1 MARKTSLGK
10 AEDLATILGPG
21 TSLTGSLRFESSL
34 MIRGRFEGDID
45 AKGALY
51 IDEGAVITAGK
62 VRAMSI
68 VVAGSVKG
76 DLEAADKVELRSTA
90 QVRGNVKASKLRI
103 ADGVIFEGRCEMVRN
118 VESFDPFAKRAA
130 GGE

>member
-1 MARKTSLGK
+1 MTRKTTLGR
-10 AEDLATILGPG
+10 ADDLATILGPG
-21 TSLTGSLRFESSL
+21 TSLSGTLRFESSL
-34 MIRGRFEGDID
+34 MIRGRFEGDIE

-51 IDEGAVITAGK
+51 IDENATVTAGR

-68 VVAGSVKG
+68 VVAGSVRG

-90 QVRGNVKASKLRI
+90 QVRGNVRAAKLRI

-118 VESFDPFAKRAA
+118 VDSFDPFAKQPE
-130 GGE
+130 GGA

>member
-10 AEDLATILGPG
+10 AEDLATVLGPG
-21 TSLTGSLRFESSL
+21 TSLNGTLRFESSL

-51 IDEGAVITAGK
+51 IDEGAVIDAGR

-118 VESFDPFAKRAA
+118 VESFDPFAKQAA